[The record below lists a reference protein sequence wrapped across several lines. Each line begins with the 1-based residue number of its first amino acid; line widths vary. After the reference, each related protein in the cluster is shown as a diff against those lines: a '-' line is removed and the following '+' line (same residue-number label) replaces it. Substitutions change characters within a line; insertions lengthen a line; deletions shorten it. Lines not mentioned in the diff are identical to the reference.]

1 MGIEKIYS
9 RAVMDSAMS
18 DKNRMYLV
26 NANHGSFGTNVQCG
40 DNVGV
45 RLFIGADDRIEGAA
59 FSGMG
64 CALSQASASMMI
76 DLIRNKTV
84 NDARRLVSEFMTM
97 VDGGDAPEE
106 LGDTLSF
113 SEISKL
119 LPSRSPCVKLA
130 WETLLDA
137 LDGELE

>member
-9 RAVMDSAMS
+9 RAVMGRTLN
-18 DKNRMYLV
+18 DKNKMYLM
-26 NANHGSFGTNVQCG
+26 NANHDAVRENVQCG
-40 DNVGV
+40 DKIEV
-45 RLFIGADDRIEGAA
+45 RLFIGVNDVIDGAA
-59 FSGMG
+59 FTGLG

-76 DLIRNKTV
+76 DLIRGKNVAEAK
-84 NDARRLVSEFMTM
+84 RIVSEFMTM
-97 VDGGDAPEE
+97 VEGGDAPDE

-113 SEISKL
+113 AEISKI

-137 LDGELE
+137 LEKSC